1 MKIQDFMDLARLQ
14 EIQDKFSDA
23 TGIAAIAVDAAG
35 NYITEASN
43 FTDFCIKYT
52 RGSEEGL
59 KRCVKCDNECTGT
72 YFCHAGLMDFSHD
85 IVVNGEKLGAIIGGQ
100 VLPEAPDE
108 EKFRQI
114 AGELKINPDDYIRAL
129 GKVTIRSEKSIR
141 AAADLLG
148 DVVNEVINLAYMK
161 FYDTSRLSTMEK
173 ELETATEKVEKINKL
188 TKDLNGIASKQN
200 ILSLNA
206 SIESAR
212 AGVAGAGF
220 TIVAKQMGD
229 LTLQSTKIYKEISE
243 AAHQIKKS
251 VSLMNKKEHEATKK
265 SK

>member
-1 MKIQDFMDLARLQ
+1 MKIQEFMDLSRLQ

-23 TGIAAIAVDAAG
+23 TGIAAIAVDTKG

-59 KRCVKCDNECTGT
+59 KRCVKCDNECSGT
-72 YFCHAGLMDFSHD
+72 YFCHAGLMDFSQD
-85 IVVNGEKLGAIIGGQ
+85 ILVNGEKVGAIIGGQ
-100 VLPEAPDE
+100 VLPEEPDE

-114 AGELKINPDDYIRAL
+114 AKELNIDPDNYIRAL
-129 GKVTIRSEKSIR
+129 KKVSVRSEKSIR

-148 DVVNEVINLAYMK
+148 DVVNEVVNLEYMK
-161 FYDTSRLSTMEK
+161 YYDTSRLTTMEK
-173 ELETATEKVEKINKL
+173 ELETATEKVGRINYL
-188 TKDLNGIASKQN
+188 TKDLTSIASKQN

-229 LTLQSTKIYKEISE
+229 LTEQSTKIYKEISE
-243 AAHQIKKS
+243 AAHQIEKS
-251 VSLMNKKEHEATKK
+251 VMQMNRKKEQEAKK
-265 SK
+265 